1 MRRFFSC
8 LMIVPAIFLA
18 CSREMVQED
27 EPMRFERVQINIG
40 EESQAVDA
48 ETRSLV
54 TIDGVEKFVKA
65 ALFAFDS
72 NGHIIVNTSAQNP
85 YALAITTTSQAFE
98 WDLPVNTDLKIYVLE
113 NYGDLNISGLLNNTS
128 LTVSDLET
136 LMFTCS
142 SSSALAALETGGK
155 GMPMSGVNSVRLQS
169 GGDPVN
175 ITVGK
180 LFARYNFK
188 LDVSAYTS
196 LGYSVNG
203 VFVKAMKSNTEVPFF
218 VSSAGGTNPVPSGY
232 KQTDYSKLQVVDTNS
247 QDDLVTL
254 DAGGY
259 VTLYFLE
266 NCQGLIY
273 PSGSSPASSWRTIYQ
288 DFKNANALNKIAN
301 CSYIEFGV
309 KVSKSSG
316 EDETFTQ
323 RVYLGDDMRN
333 NKVSNFNVRRNV
345 MQTLAISLSP
355 SVTAPPT
362 EAFRFDH
369 SQTLVVTA
377 GEDVTVSF
385 GWNGF
390 DQSDL
395 EFETSNSNLTEKTSS
410 RVTNGGPITIGGQTY
425 PNSGHA
431 TFTASSTANGVSV
444 KITGGKNLGDDD
456 QVYDQISVAIQQPI
470 LLEDIS
476 VRCTVMSVSEY
487 IYGGMTHTST
497 IGGTGEDMNIP
508 VDSNDG
514 NTCYVAL
521 WCRAKYNGEWHDVE
535 PGDELVKYSV
545 NDQGYQGQAVSSWV
559 SHNYSFI
566 DTDNASTYCWEDWFM
581 PGDYQVIQYLFNGE
595 VAASF
600 RINYGSSGSSP
611 ATEVFQD
618 IQVNCEATVMGNSY
632 SQGNTFSSAGED
644 MQILVDAGGNYVTYI
659 VTGQVKYDDV
669 WHDLTTDSHTH
680 LSIGS
685 TQQSWTFTTGT
696 KIYSGTTT
704 LFQVYYGTALVKS
717 WSVTAVQA
725 QDEILFDIDCE
736 VSESGRT
743 VHGDGNSDINFGVSS
758 YDVDVTVSVTGRIYY
773 NGAWHNVRTDNNLKC
788 YSDGSLQSSWYW
800 TYQQTSGDSETVSIK
815 LNGTTIKSWTIY
827 Y

>member
-1 MRRFFSC
+1 
-8 LMIVPAIFLA
+8 
-18 CSREMVQED
+18 
-27 EPMRFERVQINIG
+27 MRFERVQINIG
-40 EESQAVDA
+40 EESQALDA

-54 TIDGVEKFVKA
+54 NIDGVERFVKA

-72 NGHIIVNTSAQNP
+72 NGHIIVNTNAQDP

-98 WDLPVNTDLKIYVLE
+98 WDLPVDTDLKIYVLE

-128 LTVSDLET
+128 LTVSDLES
-136 LMFTCS
+136 LMFTCG
-142 SSSALAALETGGK
+142 SSSALAALESGGK
-155 GMPMSGVNSVRLQS
+155 GMPMSGINNVRLQS

-188 LDVSAYTS
+188 LDVSAYTN

-218 VSSAGGTNPVPSGY
+218 VSSVGGSNPVPSGF

-273 PSGSSPASSWRTIYQ
+273 PSGSTPASSWRTIYQ
-288 DFKNANALNKIAN
+288 DFKDANALNKIAN

-309 KVSKSSG
+309 KVSKSTG

-362 EAFRFDH
+362 EAFKFDH
-369 SQTLVVTA
+369 SQSIVA
-377 GEDVTVSF
+377 APGEDVTVSF

-390 DQSDL
+390 EQSSL
-395 EFETSNSNLTEKTSS
+395 EFLTSNSNLTEKTLS
-410 RVTNGGPITIGGQTY
+410 RVTNGGPITIGEQTFPY
-425 PNSGHA
+425 SGHA

-456 QVYDQISVAIQQPI
+456 QVFDQISVAIQQPI
-470 LLEDIS
+470 VFEDVEIS
-476 VRCTVMSVSEY
+476 CLVRSVSEH
-487 IYGGMTHTST
+487 IPS
-497 IGGTGEDMNIP
+497 GTGHI
-508 VDSNDG
+508 VDFSGTGNDINVGIDANDG
-514 NTCYVAL
+514 NQCYVRL
-521 WCRAKYNGEWHDVE
+521 GGRIKYNGAWHDIV
-535 PGDELVKYSV
+535 PNQDPLIQYKV
-545 NDQGYQGQAVSSWV
+545 NQQGQPDSAPMMNWV
-559 SHNYSFI
+559 APGSEGFSY
-566 DTDNASTYCWEDWFM
+566 DYWQM
-581 PGDYQVIQYLFNGE
+581 PGDYDLVQYLFNGQ
-595 VAASF
+595 VVASF
-600 RINYGSSGSSP
+600 TIYYGSSGSGP

-632 SQGNTFSSAGED
+632 SQGNTFTSAGED

-659 VTGQVKYDDV
+659 ITGQVKYDDV

-680 LSIGS
+680 LSVGS
-685 TQQSWTFTTGT
+685 TQQSWTFTTGAKVYT
-696 KIYSGTTT
+696 GTTT
-704 LFQVYYGTALVKS
+704 YFQVYYNMALVKS
-717 WSVTAVQA
+717 WTVTAVQA
-725 QDEILFDIDCE
+725 QEEILFDIDCE
-736 VSESGRT
+736 VSANGRV
-743 VHGDGNSDINFGVSS
+743 VHGDGNSDINFGLSG
-758 YDVDVTVSVTGRIYY
+758 YDVDVTVSITGRIYY

-788 YSDGSLQSSWYW
+788 YLDGSLVNSWSW
-800 TYQQTSGDSETVSIK
+800 MYQQTQGDQETVSIK

>member
-1 MRRFFSC
+1 
-8 LMIVPAIFLA
+8 MIVPVIFLA
-18 CSREMVQED
+18 CTREMVQED

-40 EESQAVDA
+40 EESQALDA

-54 TIDGVEKFVKA
+54 TIDGVERFVKA

-72 NGHIIVNTSAQNP
+72 NGHIIVNTSAQDP

-128 LTVSDLET
+128 LTVSDLES

-142 SSSALAALETGGK
+142 SSSALAALESGGK
-155 GMPMSGVNSVRLQS
+155 GMPMSGINNVRLQS

-188 LDVSAYTS
+188 LDVRAYTN

-218 VSSAGGTNPVPSGY
+218 VPSVGGTSAVPSGFR
-232 KQTDYSKLQVVDTNS
+232 QTDYSKLQVVDTNS

-273 PSGSSPASSWRTIYQ
+273 PSGSTPASSWRTIYQ
-288 DFKNANALNKIAN
+288 DFKDANALNKIAN

-309 KVSKSSG
+309 KVSKSTG

-355 SVTAPPT
+355 SSSAPAT
-362 EAFRFDH
+362 EAFKFDH
-369 SQTLVVTA
+369 SQTLVATP
-377 GEDVTVSF
+377 GEDVTVNF

-390 DQSDL
+390 DQSSL
-395 EFETSNSNLTEKTSS
+395 EFLTSNSNLTEKTSS
-410 RVTNGGPITIGGQTY
+410 RVTNGGPITIEGQTFPY
-425 PNSGHA
+425 SGHA

-470 LLEDIS
+470 VLEDIS
-476 VRCTVMSVSEY
+476 VECRVMSVSEY

-497 IGGTGEDMNIP
+497 YSGTGDDINVYVDM
-508 VDSNDG
+508 NDG

-521 WCRAKYNGEWHDVE
+521 WCRAKYNGVWHDVE

-545 NDQGYQGQAVSSWV
+545 NEQGYQGQPVSSWV
-559 SHNYSFI
+559 SHTYSFI
-566 DTDNASTYCWEDWFM
+566 DTDNASTYCWDEWYM
-581 PGDYQVIQYLFNGE
+581 PGDYEVVQYLFNGE

-600 RINYGSSGSSP
+600 RINYGSSGSTP

-632 SQGNTFSSAGED
+632 SQGNTFTSAGED

-659 VTGQVKYDDV
+659 ITGQVKYDDV

-680 LSIGS
+680 LSVGS
-685 TQQSWTFTTGT
+685 TQQSWTFTTGA
-696 KIYSGTTT
+696 KVYSGTTT
-704 LFQVYYGTALVKS
+704 YFQVYYGTALVKS
-717 WSVTAVQA
+717 WTVTAVQA
-725 QDEILFDIDCE
+725 QEEILFDIDCE
-736 VSESGRT
+736 VSANGRV
-743 VHGDGNSDINFGVSS
+743 VHGDGNSDINFGLSG
-758 YDVDVTVSVTGRIYY
+758 YDVDVSVSITGQIYY

-788 YSDGSLQSSWYW
+788 YLDGSLVNSWSW
-800 TYQQTSGDSETVSIK
+800 TYQQTQGDQETVSIK